1 MYFKRVFL
9 LLILTVN
16 LLRYSFAQSVSYWQ
30 QNVDYVIHVTLDDVS
45 HSLTGDIAM
54 LYTNNSPDEL
64 NFIYIHLWPN
74 AYKNNQTAFAKQKIE
89 SGSIDFYASKEE
101 DKGYIDQLDFKI
113 DGASANLEIDPNE
126 IDIAK
131 LILNNP
137 LKSGASINITT
148 PFHVKIP
155 KCFSRMG
162 HTGQLYQIS
171 QWYPKPAVYD
181 MKGWHPIPYLDQGEF
196 YSEFGN
202 FDVFITLPD
211 NYVVGASGDLQ
222 NQSEIDFLQKLSD
235 DGKSTSYVAADL
247 DFPPSSPTTKTLEYK
262 IENAHDFAWFADK
275 RFHVAKS
282 SVTLPES
289 ERVVTTYV
297 YFTNKHASQWFK
309 ACDYVNRAV
318 LFYSDKLGEYPWN
331 VAQAVDGSL
340 EVEGAGGMEYP
351 TITVLTG
358 AYDAQSLDDVITH
371 EVGHN
376 WLYGILGFNE
386 RVFPWMD
393 EGINTYYE
401 NRYMDTYYDNR
412 SLFGIPS
419 IAGKAVG
426 IESGLP
432 DDMLYAINTTLAN
445 QNKSQPVQ
453 LHSTR
458 YTAINYGLIVYA
470 QTGYDFRYLEDVLGV
485 DQFDKV
491 MRKFYRDWKFKHPQ
505 PEDLKAQ
512 FEKETGEDFG
522 WFFDKLIREDRG
534 PDYKISKL
542 QKGKTAMAVD
552 IKNNSDI
559 PASFSIAI
567 MDGDSVLRRDWYR
580 GFTGSQTIYL
590 NYKSDWHVTHLK
602 IDEQKTIPETNREN
616 NTIKTSGIFKT
627 LEPLQISP
635 FFSVENPD
643 KTNIN
648 FLPFAAWN
656 NNDRWMLGL
665 GVWNSTLP
673 EPLIEYVLAPMYSFT
688 SKTIVG
694 QGSLGLNIYPDDG
707 FFSRIRISENV
718 KRYSADEL
726 HVLTLDDALD
736 TLYQFTKLES
746 KAEFDIRKKPFASKI
761 RQTFV
766 LRYLHI
772 NESIA
777 SYSFDDLGQI
787 IPLSGN
793 YGVYELSY
801 HLKNNKLLYPHDLNI
816 TFQNVTGFMKLYS
829 DFNLKINY
837 PKSKSGIDV
846 RLFAGVWIKQPDI
859 AEYGFTLAGGS
870 SAYDYTYDQ
879 MYLGR
884 NDNEGLMARQI
895 STQDGFFKV
904 PAFSGDF
911 TSDVFLGA
919 ANFEIPVPN
928 TPIAFF
934 ADLGYL
940 SKSDSLS
947 AVDPF
952 QYDGGVM
959 IRMPNDIFELYFP
972 LFMSKQLDEQFADG
986 TKYADKITFMLNMH
1000 VLNLFE
1006 LMRKLEF

>member
-1 MYFKRVFL
+1 MYSKRLLL

-16 LLRYSFAQSVSYWQ
+16 LLPYTFAQSVSYWQ
-30 QNVDYVIHVTLDDVS
+30 QNVDYVIHVTLDDVH
-45 HSLTGDIAM
+45 HSLQGDISM
-54 LYTNNSPDEL
+54 QYTNNSPDEL
-64 NFIYIHLWPN
+64 NFIFIHLWPN
-74 AYKNNQTAFAKQKIE
+74 AYKNNQTAFAKQKLE

-101 DKGYIDQLDFKI
+101 DKGYIDQLDFKV
-113 DGASANLEIDPNE
+113 DGISATLEIDPKE

-131 LILNNP
+131 LILNKP
-137 LKSGASINITT
+137 LKTGETINITT

-162 HTGQLYQIS
+162 HTGQLYQIT

-181 MKGWHPIPYLDQGEF
+181 LTGWHPIPYLDQGEF

-235 DGKSTSYVAADL
+235 DGRSASYVAADL

-297 YFTNKHASQWFK
+297 YFTNKHASQWHK
-309 ACDYVNRAV
+309 ACDYVNRSV
-318 LFYSDKLGEYPWN
+318 LFYSEHLGEYPWN

-358 AYDAQSLDDVITH
+358 EYDAQSLDNVITH

-386 RVFPWMD
+386 RSYPWMD

-401 NRYMDTYYDNR
+401 NRYMDTYYENR
-412 SLFGIPS
+412 TLFGIPS
-419 IAGKAVG
+419 VAGKALGV
-426 IESGLP
+426 ESGRP
-432 DDMLYAINTTLAN
+432 DDMLYAINSTIAY
-445 QNKSQPVQ
+445 QNKAQPVQ
-453 LHSTR
+453 LNATR
-458 YTAINYGLIVYA
+458 YTALNYGLIVYA
-470 QTGYDFRYLEDVLGV
+470 QTGYDFRYLEDVLGR

-491 MRKFYRDWKFKHPQ
+491 MHKFYRDWKFKHPQ
-505 PEDLKAQ
+505 PEDLQVQ
-512 FEKETGEDFG
+512 FQKETGEDFG
-522 WFFDKLIREDRG
+522 WFFDKLIKEDRG

-552 IKNNSDI
+552 IKNLSDI
-559 PASFSIAI
+559 PASFSIAL

-602 IDEQKTIPETNREN
+602 IDAQKTIPEPNREN
-616 NTIKTSGIFKT
+616 NTIKTSGLFKT
-627 LEPLQISP
+627 IEPLKISP
-635 FFSVENPD
+635 FFAADNPD
-643 KTNIN
+643 KTNIYY
-648 FLPFAAWN
+648 LPLVAWN
-656 NNDRWMLGL
+656 DNDHGMAGI
-665 GVWNSTLP
+665 GVWNSTVP
-673 EPLIEYVLAPMYSFT
+673 EPVFEYVLAPLYSFT
-688 SKTIVG
+688 AKSLNG
-694 QGSLGLNIYPDDG
+694 QGSAGLNLYPDDG
-707 FFSRIRISENV
+707 FFRRIRISENF
-718 KRYSADEL
+718 KRYTADEL
-726 HVLTLDDALD
+726 SVTTTEDALD
-736 TLYQFTKLES
+736 TLFQFTKLET
-746 KAEFDIRKKPFASKI
+746 KAELDLKKKPFASKVS
-761 RQTFV
+761 QSFV
-766 LRYLHI
+766 LRYVHI

-777 SYSFDDLGQI
+777 SYSFDDIGQI
-787 IPLSGN
+787 IPMNGN
-793 YGVYELSY
+793 YSIYEIAY

-816 TFQNVTGFMKLYS
+816 SLQNVTGFMKLYS
-829 DFNLKINY
+829 DFQIKVNY
-837 PKSKSGIDV
+837 PKSKSGLDI
-846 RLFAGVWIKQPDI
+846 RLFAGVWIRQPDV

-870 SAYDYTYDQ
+870 SAYDYAYDQ
-879 MYLGR
+879 MFLGR
-884 NDNEGLMARQI
+884 NNNEGLKSRQI
-895 STQDGFFKV
+895 FTQDGFFKV

-911 TSDVFLGA
+911 TADVFLTA
-919 ANFEIPVPN
+919 ANFELPVPK
-928 TPIAFF
+928 TPVAFF

-940 SKSDSLS
+940 GKSVSESTTD
-947 AVDPF
+947 AF
-952 QYDGGVM
+952 QYDGGIMVR
-959 IRMPNDIFELYFP
+959 IPNDILELYFP
-972 LFMSKQLDEQFADG
+972 LFMSAQLDEQFPDG
-986 TKYADKITFMLNMH
+986 TKYADKITFMMNLN
-1000 VLNLFE
+1000 VLNVFE